1 MPLDSFYV
9 DFSVNPSGT
18 IQQRLLQL

>member
-9 DFSVNPSGT
+9 DFSVNPSWT
-18 IQQRLLQL
+18 IQQRPLQL